1 MGDNPSEQATMVWF
15 TETTIA
21 ILGLIEEIS
30 IIELSVRTQN
40 MLNCQTT
47 TTVLL
52 RHYFLKKN

>member
-1 MGDNPSEQATMVWF
+1 VWF